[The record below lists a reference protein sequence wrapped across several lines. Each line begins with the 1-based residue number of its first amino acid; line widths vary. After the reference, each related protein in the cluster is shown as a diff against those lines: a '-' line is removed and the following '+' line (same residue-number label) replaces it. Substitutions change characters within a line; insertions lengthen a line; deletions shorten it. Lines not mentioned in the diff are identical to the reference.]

1 MIRSLLCA
9 SFCALV
15 SLGFSVSLAASPDAL
30 KPGQARLAGL
40 VTDSAIAEMSG
51 LAASNAH
58 PSIFWTHNDSGGSA
72 DIYAIDTKANRRAR
86 VHIDNAVNFDWED
99 MGSFRDGDR
108 NWLLIADTGDNGGVR
123 KELQLY
129 FVPEPPRLG
138 EGSTSAARSLRFI
151 WPDGARDCEAV
162 GVDIKERAI
171 YLIAKKRV
179 PPELYRLP
187 LDGDSTAAPL
197 VAQRVALLSHIAQP
211 DPGDLRR
218 NPVYGRYRAQI
229 SSMDISADGSK
240 MAVLNYLHARIYT
253 RLPSETWATAVTRQP
268 VDVPFPW
275 ITQAEAIAFSTDA
288 SSVWIG
294 SEVLPAQLLQI
305 PLTAP

>member
-1 MIRSLLCA
+1 MIRKPPCA
-9 SFCALV
+9 MFCALV
-15 SLGFSVSLAASPDAL
+15 ALAICAPLAAAPRAL
-30 KPGQARLAGL
+30 TPGQARLAGL
-40 VTDSAIAEMSG
+40 ITDSAIAEVSG
-51 LAASNAH
+51 LAASNIH
-58 PSIFWTHNDSGGSA
+58 PGILWTHNDSGSSA
-72 DIYAIDTKANRRAR
+72 DIYAIDEKAKLRAR
-86 VHIDNAVNFDWED
+86 LHIDNAANFDWED
-99 MGSFRDGDR
+99 MASYRDGDTR
-108 NWLLIADTGDNGGVR
+108 WLVIADTGDNGGVR

-129 FVPEPPRLG
+129 FVPEPQDLKVG
-138 EGSTSAARSLRFI
+138 NTSATRTLRFV

-162 GVDIKERAI
+162 GVDIQERAI
-171 YLIAKKRV
+171 YLISKKRV

-197 VAQRVALLSHIAQP
+197 VAERVALLAHIAQP
-211 DPGDLRR
+211 DTGDLQR

-253 RLPSETWATAVTRQP
+253 RLPSDTWATAVRRQP

-275 ITQAEAIAFSTDA
+275 ITQAEAIAFSNDA

-294 SEVLPAQLLQI
+294 SEILPAQLLQI

>member
-1 MIRSLLCA
+1 MDAAPRE
-9 SFCALV
+9 
-15 SLGFSVSLAASPDAL
+15 LA
-30 KPGQARLAGL
+30 PGQARLAGL
-40 VTDSAIAEMSG
+40 ITDSAIAEVSG
-51 LAASNAH
+51 LAAANVH
-58 PSIFWTHNDSGGSA
+58 PGILWTHNDSGSSA
-72 DIYAIDTKANRRAR
+72 DIYAIDAQAKRRAR
-86 VHIDNAVNFDWED
+86 VHIDNAANYDWED
-99 MGSFRDGDR
+99 MASFRDADR

-129 FVPEPPRLG
+129 FVPEPQTLSD
-138 EGSTSAARSLRFI
+138 GSASAARTLRFV

-162 GVDIKERAI
+162 GVDIKERMI

-187 LDGDSTAAPL
+187 LDGDSTTAPL
-197 VAQRVALLSHIAQP
+197 VAERVALLAHIAQP
-211 DPGDLRR
+211 DTDDMQR

-253 RLPSETWATAVTRQP
+253 RLPSETWATAVMRKP

-294 SEVLPAQLLQI
+294 SEILPAQLLQI
-305 PLTAP
+305 PLFAP